1 MQGAPL
7 SIVIVEVVKHTP
19 GYVWAILAALGVL
32 GGLQMREQIVSRARV
47 LLLPV
52 ALGIY
57 SLWSALATFGAQVQV
72 LVAWAVGMGVM
83 LGLARWVAWPRKVDF
98 LPERNA
104 FAVGGSVLPLIAML
118 AVFAARY
125 VATVSLILNPQ
136 WRGLAAVTIVG
147 GLGYGLLSGIFAMRA
162 RTILARGGA
171 GLRLIAA

>member
-98 LPERNA
+98 LLERNA

-118 AVFAARY
+118 SVFAARY
-125 VATVSLILNPQ
+125 VTTVSLILNPQ
-136 WRGLAAVTIVG
+136 WRSLAAVAIVG
-147 GLGYGLLSGIFAMRA
+147 GLGFGLLSGIFAMRA